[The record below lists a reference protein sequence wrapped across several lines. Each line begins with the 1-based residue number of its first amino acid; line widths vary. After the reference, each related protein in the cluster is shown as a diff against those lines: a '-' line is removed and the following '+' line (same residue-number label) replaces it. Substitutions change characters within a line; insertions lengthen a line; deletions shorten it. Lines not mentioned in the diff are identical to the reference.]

1 MKNILRT
8 LFAIAL
14 CFSTASAFANGLLDA
29 LTSQLGVTSEQASGG
44 AGSLFKMA
52 QSNLSEDDFSQ
63 IAAVVPGIE
72 EMISSV
78 TKSGD
83 ESATVNAVASMLGD
97 DSSAGNLASLASTF
111 SDLGMDSDMVGQFV
125 PIILDYLQT
134 EGGETV
140 MSLMKGALSL

>member
-1 MKNILRT
+1 MKNLTRT

-14 CFSTASAFANGLLDA
+14 LFTTASAFANGLLDA

-63 IAAVVPGIE
+63 IAEVVPGIDD
-72 EMISSV
+72 MM
-78 TKSGD
+78 
-83 ESATVNAVASMLGD
+83 SAVAPAGKEPSTAGAVASMLGD
-97 DSSAGNLASLASTF
+97 NNSAGNLASLASSF
-111 SDLGMDSDMVGQFV
+111 GDLGMDSNMIGQFM
-125 PIILDYLQT
+125 PIILDYLKSQ
-134 EGGETV
+134 GGETV